1 MTDKNRFEIARKL
14 QGFSK
19 SNLHGALSDVLVDR
33 IQENPTCPK
42 ESLIDSEIFGFE
54 VPLVTGQV
62 MDCSLDSVIIVRYCT
77 LYEKGNSFSYTYVAM
92 TFVIWDVIVIFYE
105 FHAGNTLPK
114 TTL

>member
-1 MTDKNRFEIARKL
+1 MTDKNHFEIARKL

-33 IQENPTCPK
+33 IEENRTCPK

-62 MDCSLDSVIIVRYCT
+62 MDCSTWFYSVYSPFRPNNYSLVMGYCVF
-77 LYEKGNSFSYTYVAM
+77 LVLFLAKS
-92 TFVIWDVIVIFYE
+92 ILI
-105 FHAGNTLPK
+105 
-114 TTL
+114 